1 MSLEKKLRVGD
12 EIYYAS
18 TYKRVTPE
26 MLLFMNKGVYDG
38 AYEAIE
44 VTPLVAKR
52 FKFIPNATETI
63 WELKFSDQ
71 KIVNLYYP
79 DTKNL
84 EKIRIRNITDT
95 DTLKWDFKP
104 MQLHEMQQITEI
116 LLHRGYYD

>member
-1 MSLEKKLRVGD
+1 MSLEKKLTVGD
-12 EIYYAS
+12 EIYYAN

-26 MLLFMNKGVYDG
+26 MLLFMNKGIYNG

-44 VTPLVAKR
+44 ITPSVAER
-52 FKFIPNATETI
+52 FKFIPNATRTI

-71 KIVNLYYP
+71 KIVNLYFP
-79 DTKNL
+79 NDNDL
-84 EKIRIRNITDT
+84 AKIRIRHITDT
-95 DTLKWDFKP
+95 DVLKWDFKP